1 MKRVVKPWTVS
12 AWRRVL
18 KRPSARAPGMRM
30 VRIVR
35 LVRMVRTLPMLQTLP
50 VSHALPV
57 LSCALLLAAS
67 FAVHAAAQTSPGD
80 LPLSPLQASPPSSPQ
95 SSSANLAAHPASLSV
110 PNFAVLVKRY
120 GQAVVNISVTRE
132 VTQMGIQLPPGIAP
146 GNPLAPF
153 LARRVI
159 GNREEVSL
167 GSGFIVSADGII
179 LTNRHVVGDASSVD
193 VKLTDKRQFKG
204 TVIGSD
210 ALSDVAVIR
219 IDARNLPAVVT
230 GDASRTEVGD
240 WVMAIGSPYGFAN
253 TVTQGIVSAKS
264 RSLPGDSYI
273 PFIQTDV
280 PINPGNSGGP
290 LFDLDG
296 RVIAINSMIFSKTG
310 GYQGLSFAIPIDVAL
325 DVKDQLLKTGKVTRG
340 RLGVS
345 LQEVSDA
352 LARSFGLSRADGA
365 LISMVEAG
373 GPGAQAG
380 LLAGDVVLGVD
391 GVAVTDPVDL
401 LGTIA
406 RMKPGQP
413 AALLVW
419 RGGARRRIQV
429 MVGALDSGIGSVGSD
444 SPKGPARIGLALRP
458 LSAQEQQ
465 QLGVD
470 RGLLVEQA
478 AGQAARA
485 GLKAGDVLLSV
496 NGTPVASVDALIA
509 GIGATRGTVALLV
522 QRNGS
527 RLYLPLEAE

>member
-1 MKRVVKPWTVS
+1 MGAAVKTRIARGGVVLMSMCVGTAVW
-12 AWRRVL
+12 A
-18 KRPSARAPGMRM
+18 ANPG
-30 VRIVR
+30 
-35 LVRMVRTLPMLQTLP
+35 
-50 VSHALPV
+50 
-57 LSCALLLAAS
+57 AADKGAS
-67 FAVHAAAQTSPGD
+67 NGTSN
-80 LPLSPLQASPPSSPQ
+80 S
-95 SSSANLAAHPASLSV
+95 ASLTV
-110 PNFAVLVKRY
+110 PNFAALVKRY

-167 GSGFIVSADGII
+167 GSGFIVSPDGVI
-179 LTNRHVVGDASSVD
+179 LTNRHVVGDATTVD

-230 GDASRTEVGD
+230 GNPARTEVGD

-264 RSLPGDSYI
+264 RSLPGESYI

-290 LFDLDG
+290 LFDLNG
-296 RVIAINSMIFSKTG
+296 RVIAINSMIYSKTG

-325 DVKDQLLKTGKVTRG
+325 DVKEQLLKTGKVTRG
-340 RLGVS
+340 RLGVA
-345 LQEVSDA
+345 LQEVSQA
-352 LARSFGLSRADGA
+352 LARSFGLAQPDGA

-391 GVAVTDPVDL
+391 GEAVADPVDL

-406 RMKPGQP
+406 RMNPGQT
-413 AALLVW
+413 ADLLVW
-419 RGGARRRIQV
+419 RAGARTHIQV
-429 MVGALDSGIGSVGSD
+429 AVGALDSGVVSSAN
-444 SPKGPARIGLALRP
+444 PKGPARIGLSLRP
-458 LSAQEQQ
+458 LNGPEQQ
-465 QLGVD
+465 QFGVD

-478 AGQAARA
+478 SGQAARV
-485 GLKAGDVLLSV
+485 GLKPGDIVLSV
-496 NGTPVASVDALIA
+496 NGTPVATIDALIA
-509 GIGATRGTVALLV
+509 EIGAAHGTVALLV
-522 QRNGS
+522 QRGGS
-527 RLYLPLEAE
+527 RLYLPMDPD